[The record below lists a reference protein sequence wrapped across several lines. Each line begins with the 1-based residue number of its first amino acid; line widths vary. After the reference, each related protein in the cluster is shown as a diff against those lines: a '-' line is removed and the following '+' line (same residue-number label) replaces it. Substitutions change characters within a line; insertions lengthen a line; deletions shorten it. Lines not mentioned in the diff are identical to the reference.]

1 MEDIESQSVVDTKE
15 PMKERCFEFWFVKHP
30 LRFLC
35 LWIIMMFCLAVII
48 SENSKNSKND

>member
-1 MEDIESQSVVDTKE
+1 MDIESQEVVEAEE

-35 LWIIMMFCLAVII
+35 LWIIMMLTMAVII
-48 SENSKNSKND
+48 SEHK